1 MFATTRP
8 DLPERPNGA
17 AAANP
22 LAPGRRVTD
31 APTRAFHWLFALS
44 FVGAYLTADG
54 ERWRL
59 VHVVLG
65 YTMAGLLGWR
75 VLYGLVG
82 PRHVRLAALA
92 RKLAAAPGW
101 ARATLQALRTG
112 DWNALAGAGR
122 QGQNLALAGVIAA
135 LLLAV
140 PPLVASGVAT
150 FHDWGGEWLE
160 EVHEFFGNGM
170 LALVLAHLGLL
181 AALSVWRRQN
191 LARPML
197 TGRTPGRGPDLVTRN
212 HGALALLLVLAV
224 LAYWAWEWSNAPT
237 RTAPGGTATSG
248 WTLAAPGASAK
259 GRHHDDED
267 EDD

>member
-8 DLPERPNGA
+8 DLPPERTA
-17 AAANP
+17 AATP
-22 LAPGRRVTD
+22 PAPSRRVTD

-92 RKLAAAPGW
+92 RKLAAAPAW
-101 ARATLQALRTG
+101 ARTTLQALRAS
-112 DWNALAGAGR
+112 DWNALASAVR

-140 PPLVASGVAT
+140 PPLLASGVAT
-150 FHDWGGEWLE
+150 FHDWGGQWLE
-160 EVHEFFGNGM
+160 DVHEAFGNGM

-197 TGRTPGRGPDLVTRN
+197 TGRTPGRGPDLVARN

-224 LAYWAWEWSNAPT
+224 LAYWAWEWQHAPA
-237 RTAPGGTATSG
+237 RTADTTGAP
-248 WTLAAPGASAK
+248 AAWLQRDHG
-259 GRHHDDED
+259 DDG
-267 EDD
+267 DD

>member
-1 MFATTRP
+1 M
-8 DLPERPNGA
+8 
-17 AAANP
+17 
-22 LAPGRRVTD
+22 
-31 APTRAFHWLFALS
+31 
-44 FVGAYLTADG
+44 
-54 ERWRL
+54 
-59 VHVVLG
+59 HVVLG

-259 GRHHDDED
+259 GRHHNDED

>member
-1 MFATTRP
+1 MFATTPSNATETGRR
-8 DLPERPNGA
+8 DTTA
-17 AAANP
+17 AS
-22 LAPGRRVTD
+22 PGRRVTD
-31 APTRAFHWLFALS
+31 AATRAFHWLFALS

-75 VLYGLVG
+75 VLDGLVG

-92 RKLAAAPGW
+92 RKLAAAPAW
-101 ARATLQALRTG
+101 ARATLKALRAG
-112 DWNALAGAGR
+112 DGPALAGAGR
-122 QGQNLALAGVIAA
+122 QGQNLALATVIAA

-160 EVHEFFGNGM
+160 EVHEAFGNAM

-181 AALSVWRRQN
+181 AGLSVWRRQN

-197 TGRTPGRGPDLVTRN
+197 SGRIPGRGPDLVTRN
-212 HGALALLLVLAV
+212 RAGLALLLGLAV
-224 LAYWAWEWSNAPT
+224 LAYWAWEWAQAPA
-237 RTAPGGTATSG
+237 RGAPGGTAASG
-248 WTLAAPGASAK
+248 WTLAAPGASTT
-259 GRHHDDED
+259 GRQHDDED
-267 EDD
+267 EDDD

>member
-1 MFATTRP
+1 MFATTPSNVTEPGRR
-8 DLPERPNGA
+8 DTTA
-17 AAANP
+17 AS
-22 LAPGRRVTD
+22 PGRRVTD
-31 APTRAFHWLFALS
+31 AATRAFHWLFALS

-65 YTMAGLLGWR
+65 YTTAGLLAWR
-75 VLYGLVG
+75 VLDGLIG

-92 RKLAAAPGW
+92 RKLAAAPAW
-101 ARATLQALRTG
+101 AHTTLQALRAG
-112 DWNALAGAGR
+112 DGSALASAGR

-160 EVHEFFGNGM
+160 EVHEAFGNAM

-181 AALSVWRRQN
+181 AGLSVWRRQN

-197 TGRTPGRGPDLVTRN
+197 SGRTPGRGPDLVTRN
-212 HGALALLLVLAV
+212 RAGLALLLVLAV
-224 LAYWAWEWSNAPT
+224 LAYWAWEWSNAPA
-237 RTAPGGTATSG
+237 RAAPGGTTASG
-248 WTLAAPGASAK
+248 WTLAAPGATAP

-267 EDD
+267 EDDD

>member
-1 MFATTRP
+1 MIATTRP
-8 DLPERPNGA
+8 GLPERAPGA
-17 AAANP
+17 ATTSP
-22 LAPGRRVTD
+22 TPGRRVID

-75 VLYGLVG
+75 VLDGLIG

-92 RKLAAAPGW
+92 RRLAAAPAW

-112 DWNALAGAGR
+112 DLAALGGTGR
-122 QGQNLALAGVIAA
+122 QGQNLVLAGVIAA
-135 LLLAV
+135 LLLAA

-160 EVHEFFGNGM
+160 EVHEAFGNGM

-181 AALSVWRRQN
+181 AALSAWRRQN

-197 TGRTPGRGPDLVTRN
+197 TGRTPGRGPDLVTHNR
-212 HGALALLLVLAV
+212 GWLAWLLVLAV
-224 LAYWAWEWSNAPT
+224 LAYWAWEWTQAPRGPQT
-237 RTAPGGTATSG
+237 EAG
-248 WTLAAPGASAK
+248 WRVPALGAAV
-259 GRHHDDED
+259 HH
-267 EDD
+267 EDDD